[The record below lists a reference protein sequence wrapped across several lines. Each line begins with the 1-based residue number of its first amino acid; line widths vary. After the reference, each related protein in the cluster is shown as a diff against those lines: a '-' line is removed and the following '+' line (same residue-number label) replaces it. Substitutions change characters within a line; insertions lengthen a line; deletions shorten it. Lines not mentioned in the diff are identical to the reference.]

1 MNRADLLIYIAA
13 VVAVGMA
20 VLNAAMLASPDVFNL
35 FAKAGGYEKIVGE
48 EWMWAFQSTV
58 WTAMFSL
65 TIIAILIYLIQ
76 LRRYPERFRERQ

>member
-35 FAKAGGYEKIVGE
+35 FAKGGGYERIVGD
-48 EWMWAFQSTV
+48 EWIWAFQSTV
-58 WTAMFSL
+58 WTAVFTL
-65 TIIAILIYLIQ
+65 AIIAILIYLVE
-76 LRRYPERFRERQ
+76 LRRYPERFRQS

>member
-35 FAKAGGYEKIVGE
+35 FAKAGGYERIVKE
-48 EWMWAFQSTV
+48 EWMWALQSTV
-58 WTAMFSL
+58 WTAMFTL

-76 LRRYPERFRERQ
+76 LRRYPERFRQR